1 MREGREF
8 RCPECGTTSPVGVAC
23 SPCKVPM
30 IDENGNPPLKPMPRI
45 PNFVVSPWT
54 GGGAALGF
62 LGYVVISMI
71 QPGRHATGM
80 LLGGLA
86 ILAAGAV
93 SLFLGVTQPGRVLR
107 TGQARRRTRAARE
120 LGRIDAPSPIAQV
133 EDGLVRVRG
142 KVKVL
147 RAVHAPKSGEPVAA
161 YETEDEREGGR
172 FAIVD
177 ETGVAIVDDDCFE
190 LWSWD
195 ASANRP
201 GRCGGQVCDGALVE
215 AIGPA
220 VRRPVPDIA
229 GLAADPSYRE
239 ASRALVFD
247 GTTETPVLLLPP
259 R

>member
-1 MREGREF
+1 
-8 RCPECGTTSPVGVAC
+8 
-23 SPCKVPM
+23 M

-45 PNFVVSPWT
+45 PSFVVSPWT

-62 LGYVVISMI
+62 IGYAVVSSVE
-71 QPGRHATGM
+71 PGRHATTV
-80 LLGGLA
+80 LLVGLG
-86 ILAAGAV
+86 ILTLGAV

-107 TGQARRRTRAARE
+107 TGQSRRRARAVRE
-120 LGRIDAPSPIAQV
+120 LAKITGPSPIAKV
-133 EDGLVRVRG
+133 EDGRVRVRG
-142 KVKVL
+142 KVRVL
-147 RAVHAPKSGEPVAA
+147 RPVHAPKSGEPVAA

-195 ASANRP
+195 GRADRV
-201 GRCGGQVCDGALVE
+201 GRCGGQVRDGDLVE

-229 GLAADPSYRE
+229 GLVADPSYRE
-239 ASRALVFD
+239 ASQALVFD
-247 GTTETPVLLLPP
+247 GTTEAPVLLLPP